1 MSRPCVRLVEV
12 GPRDG
17 LQNIAQQVQTNDKI
31 ELIRRL
37 AATGLGSLELTSF
50 VSRKAVP
57 QLADCRDVLKS
68 STVQQLLKDGSY
80 RLPVLVPNVKG
91 TKMAV
96 ECGVSEVAVFVSAT
110 EGFSR
115 ANINCTVEEGIKRAC
130 EVARMAQSHNM
141 AVRGYVSCIFADPF
155 DGPTPPEAV
164 VTAVEAL
171 LATGC
176 YEVSLGDTI
185 GVGTPQD
192 VRNLVKVLSD
202 RGVPLD
208 RLAGHFH
215 DTYGQALANVWEAY
229 NCGIRVFD
237 GSVAGLGGCPFAPGA
252 KGNVSTED
260 MVYMFERAG
269 IATGVDL
276 AKLVDTGA
284 WISAKLSQESSSRA
298 GTALASRK
306 SQAIHPSQQNRSVK
320 SLKWTLTRETKELVV
335 HLSGANLRVTMNR
348 PRNGNALTVAMIEDL
363 TGIFTEAGHDSSINR
378 VVVTGNGKFF
388 CTGMDLGKDSTPVGR
403 DSTSSTDAQFNRLT
417 SLLNA
422 IDQCPKTTIA
432 CLNGPAFG
440 GGVGVAFACDL
451 RICASSAKVTLSE
464 AKLGLCPA
472 TISKF
477 IIREWGVP
485 FAREAMLTARPVLPS
500 ELKVRGII
508 MDTADDAEQLE
519 ILLESL
525 LLRLRAVSSE
535 ASSMCKT
542 LVEAG
547 WAYGGQQE
555 QATVMKE
562 LFQTMMR
569 PSSAGSFGVKEFQA
583 GRQVDWDECR
593 GPKSASKL

>member
-1 MSRPCVRLVEV
+1 MRRPAVRLVEV

-17 LQNIAQQVQTNDKI
+17 LQNIAKKVQTSDKI
-31 ELIRRL
+31 ELIQRL
-37 AATGLGSLELTSF
+37 ASTGLNTLELTSV
-50 VSRKAVP
+50 VSPKAVP
-57 QLADCRDVLKS
+57 QLADCRDVLQS
-68 STVQQLLKDGSY
+68 SIVQQLLKNGSY

-91 TKMAV
+91 AKIAA

-115 ANINCTVEEGIKRAC
+115 ANINCTVEQSIGRAR
-130 EVARMAQSHNM
+130 EVARVAQTHNM

-164 VTAVEAL
+164 ATATEAL

-192 VRNLVKVLSD
+192 VRNLLKFLSD
-202 RGVPLD
+202 RGIPLN

-229 NCGIRVFD
+229 NCGITVFD

-252 KGNVSTED
+252 KGNASTED
-260 MVYMFERAG
+260 MAYMFERAG
-269 IATGVDL
+269 IDTGVDL

-284 WISAKLSQESSSRA
+284 WISAKLSQQSSSRA
-298 GTALASRK
+298 GTALASKTPREK
-306 SQAIHPSQQNRSVK
+306 TCTQHSPN
-320 SLKWTLTRETKELVV
+320 LKRLEWGLTQETDELVV
-335 HLSGANLRVTMNR
+335 HRSGANLRVTMNR

-363 TGIFTEAGHDSSINR
+363 TRIFTEAGSDSSINR
-378 VVVTGNGKFF
+378 IVITGNGKFF
-388 CTGMDLGKDSTPVGR
+388 CTGMDLGKGSTPVGS
-403 DSTSSTDAQFNRLT
+403 DNSSSADDQYHRLT
-417 SLLNA
+417 SLLDA
-422 IDQCPKTTIA
+422 IDKCPKTTIA
-432 CLNGPAFG
+432 CINGPAFG
-440 GGVGVAFACDL
+440 GGVGIAFTCDL
-451 RICASSAKVTLSE
+451 RICTSSAKVTLSE

-500 ELKVRGII
+500 ELKVRGIV
-508 MDTADDAEQLE
+508 MDTASDTEQLHV
-519 ILLESL
+519 LLESL
-525 LLRLRAVSSE
+525 LLRLRTVSPE
-535 ASSMCKT
+535 ASSMCKK

-547 WAYGGQQE
+547 WAYGGRQK
-555 QATVMKE
+555 QAVVMKG
-562 LFQTMMR
+562 LFQTMMS
-569 PSSAGSFGVKEFQA
+569 PSSAGAFGVKEFQA
-583 GRQVDWDECR
+583 GRQVDWDKYR
-593 GPKSASKL
+593 GPKSVSKL